1 MKKFPILTVCV
12 LSLSGFVSS
21 VQADDINYDYVE
33 VGYSLVNDSN
43 ATGGV
48 TLSGSYDVF
57 DNINVIGNLFIST
70 TTDNTIADDV
80 DVTSYTL
87 GLGYHKKYSDTLD
100 FFGEFRL
107 LNSDSSGSHKGVD
120 VNVDDTGHVLAVGVR
135 SKVNDKVE
143 FLGRLDRRNSD
154 VASGS
159 VFTFG
164 ARYKY
169 NEKASLGLD
178 FNTGASDGSE
188 TLTASIRWKI

>member
-1 MKKFPILTVCV
+1 MKKFPILTVCA

-57 DNINVIGNLFIST
+57 ENINVIGNLFVST
-70 TTDNTIADDV
+70 TTDKTIADDV
-80 DVTSYTL
+80 DVTVYTL
-87 GLGYHKKYSDTLD
+87 GLGYHKKYSDKLN

-120 VNVDDTGHVLAVGVR
+120 VNDDDTGRVIAVGVR
-135 SKVNDKVE
+135 SQVNDKVE
-143 FLGRLDRRNSD
+143 FLGRIDRRSSD
-154 VASGS
+154 SASGS
-159 VFTFG
+159 IFTFG
-164 ARYKY
+164 GRYKY
-169 NEKASLGLD
+169 SEKTSLGLE
-178 FNTGASDGSE
+178 FTTGANDGSE
-188 TLTASIRWKI
+188 ALTASVRWKL